1 MNVSGVSA
9 AGVYASSQQLQG
21 IDPSKHGRR
30 HGASLITDVDA
41 QSSSVATAPSVT
53 GKIGSKLNISV

>member
-9 AGVYASSQQLQG
+9 AGIYASSQQVQG
-21 IDPSKHGRR
+21 MDPSKHGRR
-30 HGASLITDVDA
+30 HDTSSITDVDA

-53 GKIGSKLNISV
+53 GKIGSKLNITV